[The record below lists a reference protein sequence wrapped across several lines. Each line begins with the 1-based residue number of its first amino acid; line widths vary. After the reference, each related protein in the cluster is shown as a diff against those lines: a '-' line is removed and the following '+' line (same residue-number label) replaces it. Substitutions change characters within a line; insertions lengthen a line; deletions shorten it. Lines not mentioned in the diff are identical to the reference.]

1 MKVAAPPPRSSA
13 STVTTT
19 SESADGADPLAGLLE
34 RLPERPSPGLDRA
47 LDATSVCL
55 ARHGLAR
62 TSMTDI
68 AKEMGVA
75 RSTLYRNFSS
85 VEEAA
90 WALLA
95 REAYRF
101 FDAFGE
107 IVADG
112 SGAGPVVSLAAE
124 FVRYTTR
131 HPVIVRLLHDEPEF
145 VGRVMTTHFGA
156 LVDYAAAVVTPLVAA
171 AMERGMI
178 RRGDPARLAQWMG
191 RVVAVCILA
200 PPSRDLDELL
210 EEMLLPVL
218 EPVAGGGL

>member
-1 MKVAAPPPRSSA
+1 MAVPPASGRSKPAATQA
-13 STVTTT
+13 
-19 SESADGADPLAGLLE
+19 ELADPLAALLDH
-34 RLPERPSPGLDRA
+34 LPERPSQSLDRA

-68 AKEMGVA
+68 AREMGVA
-75 RSTLYRNFSS
+75 RSTLYRHFSS

-107 IVADG
+107 IVAHG
-112 SGAGPVVSLAAE
+112 TGAGPVVALAAE
-124 FVRYTTR
+124 FVRYATG
-131 HPVIVRLLHDEPEF
+131 HPVMARLLRDEPEF
-145 VGRVMTTHFGA
+145 VGRVMTTQFGA
-156 LVDYAAAVVTPLVAA
+156 LVDYAAAAVTPLVAA

-178 RRGDPARLAQWMG
+178 VARDPARLAQWMG

-200 PPSRDLDELL
+200 PPSHSLDELL
-210 EEMLLPVL
+210 GEMLLPVL
-218 EPVAGGGL
+218 EGNLDPVSALPT